1 MWGDKDVKI
10 KLLRKGILTRIHAPM
25 VIIQGLRES
34 GVFDSVITSASE
46 TQSKEKFLSSIT
58 SSNSS
63 KAIASQSLPSRRVG
77 RSEKYQATARKAL
90 NIEAGEW
97 HESAVPPQ
105 SPPGI

>member
-1 MWGDKDVKI
+1 MKFSP
-10 KLLRKGILTRIHAPM
+10 LLVQ